1 MRVEKD
7 SQPESLDILERK
19 ILQLDIEVCRFV
31 NTVTAERADAD
42 LMSRLRHWRGK
53 QKMPV

>member
-31 NTVTAERADAD
+31 NTVTAERVDAD